1 MIHTIKDSERRLRQN
16 KLPISNVF
24 MKSEDKCPSCKYFH
38 ALLSKAEN
46 KFSFKKH
53 SWEQQN
59 QPLLRPSTV
68 VGRTTKNLSTRSL
81 MPELNC
87 AHAEADMAMFTIY
100 IVLRSESESVSH
112 SSYSDSAGDSEADM
126 WILV

>member
-1 MIHTIKDSERRLRQN
+1 
-16 KLPISNVF
+16 
-24 MKSEDKCPSCKYFH
+24 MKSEDKCPSCKDFRSIR
-38 ALLSKAEN
+38 LKPSI
-46 KFSFKKH
+46 KKH

-59 QPLLRPSTV
+59 QPLLRPFTV

-112 SSYSDSAGDSEADM
+112 SSYSDSAGDSETDM